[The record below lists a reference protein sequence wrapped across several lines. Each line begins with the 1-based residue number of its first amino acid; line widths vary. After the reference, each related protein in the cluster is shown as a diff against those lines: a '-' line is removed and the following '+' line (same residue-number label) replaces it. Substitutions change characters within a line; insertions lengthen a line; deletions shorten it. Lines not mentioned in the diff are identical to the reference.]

1 MPSSKPDLLVDH
13 GNSRIKWALSGVG
26 TWTPGD
32 PIGVRGE
39 DTDFSPLRGIE
50 APRRIFASNSAGPQA
65 LACLEG
71 FCKSQWDLK
80 PKLLCAKDVQCDVI
94 NSYVDPE
101 SLGADRWLAMIA
113 ARQLS
118 EGPLAVI
125 DCGTAITCD
134 ALSAEG
140 VFLGGVISAGP
151 DAATQALLSKA
162 AHLDLDEMRYTGVF
176 NTDTSSA
183 VSSGSLVFTI
193 GGIERVLTEFQSK
206 LGKGCRVLM
215 TGGWAET
222 LTPLMTIDARVYPD
236 LVLQGIQVVVGQ
248 ES

>member
-1 MPSSKPDLLVDH
+1 MPSSKPDLLIDH
-13 GNSRIKWALSGVG
+13 GNSRIKWALSGGG
-26 TWTPGD
+26 TWTSGD

-39 DTDFSPLRGIE
+39 ETDFSPLRGIE

-65 LACLEG
+65 LACLED
-71 FCKSQWDLK
+71 FCEGQWSLK
-80 PKLLCAKDVQCDVI
+80 PRILRSKPVQCGVTS
-94 NSYVDPE
+94 SYADPE
-101 SLGADRWLAMIA
+101 SLGSDRWLAMIA
-113 ARQLS
+113 ARQLC

-151 DAATQALLSKA
+151 EAATQALLSKA

-183 VSSGSLVFTI
+183 VGSGSLVFAV
-193 GGIERVLTEFQSK
+193 GGIERVLTEFQAK
-206 LGKGCRVLM
+206 LGEEFQVLT

-222 LTPLMTIDARVYPD
+222 LTPLMTVNAAVYPD
-236 LVLQGIQVVVGQ
+236 LVLKGIQVMAGQ
-248 ES
+248 EA

>member
-13 GNSRIKWALSGVG
+13 GNSRIKWALSGGG

-39 DTDFSPLRGIE
+39 ETDFSPLRGIE
-50 APRRIFASNSAGPQA
+50 APRRIFASNSAGPQV
-65 LACLEG
+65 LACFED

-80 PKLLCAKDVQCDVI
+80 PKMLCAKAAQCDVT

-101 SLGADRWLAMIA
+101 SLGSDRWLAMIA
-113 ARQLS
+113 ARQLC

-140 VFLGGVISAGP
+140 VFLGGVISAGLET
-151 DAATQALLSKA
+151 AAQALLSKA

-183 VSSGSLVFTI
+183 VGSGSLVFAV
-193 GGIERVLTEFQSK
+193 GGIERVLTELRARLGEEFQ
-206 LGKGCRVLM
+206 VLM

-222 LTPLMTIDARVYPD
+222 LTPLMTVDAAVYPD
-236 LVLQGIQVVVGQ
+236 LVLQGIQIVAGQ
-248 ES
+248 EA

>member
-1 MPSSKPDLLVDH
+1 MPSSKPDLLIDH
-13 GNSRIKWALSGVG
+13 GNSRIKWALSGGG
-26 TWTPGD
+26 TWTSGD

-39 DTDFSPLRGIE
+39 ETDFSPLRGIE
-50 APRRIFASNSAGPQA
+50 VPQSILVSNSAGPQA
-65 LACLEG
+65 LACLED

-80 PKLLCAKDVQCDVI
+80 PKMLCAKAAQCDVI
-94 NSYVDPE
+94 NSYGDPA
-101 SLGADRWLAMIA
+101 SLGSDRWLAMIA
-113 ARQLS
+113 ARQLY

-140 VFLGGVISAGP
+140 VFLGGVISAGLET
-151 DAATQALLSKA
+151 AAQALLSKA

-183 VSSGSLVFTI
+183 VGSGSLVFAV
-193 GGIERVLTEFQSK
+193 GGIERVLTEFQAK
-206 LGKGCRVLM
+206 LGEEFQVLT

-222 LTPLMTIDARVYPD
+222 LTPLITVNAVVYPD
-236 LVLQGIQVVVGQ
+236 LVLKGIQVIAGQ
-248 ES
+248 EA

>member
-1 MPSSKPDLLVDH
+1 MSSSKPDLLIDH
-13 GNSRIKWALSGVG
+13 GNSRIKWALSGAG
-26 TWTPGD
+26 TWSRGE
-32 PIGVRGE
+32 PIGYRRDE
-39 DTDFSPLRGIE
+39 TDFSALESIE
-50 APRRIFASNSAGPQA
+50 APQSILVSNSAGSQA
-65 LACLEG
+65 LACLED
-71 FCKSQWDLK
+71 FCESQWCLE
-80 PKLLCAKDVQCDVI
+80 PRILRAKSAQCGVT
-94 NSYVDPE
+94 NSYVEPE
-101 SLGADRWLAMIA
+101 SLGSDRWLALIA
-113 ARQLS
+113 ARQLWQD
-118 EGPLAVI
+118 PLAVI

-176 NTDTSSA
+176 NTDTASA

>member
-39 DTDFSPLRGIE
+39 ETDFSPLRGIE

-101 SLGADRWLAMIA
+101 RLGPDRWLAMIA
-113 ARQLS
+113 ARQLC

-151 DAATQALLSKA
+151 ETAAQALLSKA
-162 AHLDLDEMRYTGVF
+162 AHLDLAEMRYTGVF

-183 VSSGSLVFTI
+183 VGSGSLVFVV
-193 GGIERVLTEFQSK
+193 GGIERVLTEFQAK
-206 LGKGCRVLM
+206 LGEGFQVLT

-222 LTPLMTIDARVYPD
+222 LTPLMTVNAAVCPD
-236 LVLQGIQVVVGQ
+236 LVLKGIQVIAGQ
-248 ES
+248 EV

>member
-13 GNSRIKWALSGVG
+13 GNSRIKWALSGGG
-26 TWTPGD
+26 TWTSAD
-32 PIGVRGE
+32 PIGGRGE
-39 DTDFSPLRGIE
+39 ETDFSPLQGIE

-65 LACLEG
+65 LACLED

-80 PKLLCAKDVQCDVI
+80 PKMLCAKAAQCDVT

-101 SLGADRWLAMIA
+101 SLGSDRWLAMIA
-113 ARQLS
+113 ARQLC

-140 VFLGGVISAGP
+140 IFLGGVISAGLET
-151 DAATQALLSKA
+151 AAQALLSKA
-162 AHLDLDEMRYTGVF
+162 AHLDFDEMRYTGVF

-183 VSSGSLVFTI
+183 VGSGSLVFAV
-193 GGIERVLTEFQSK
+193 GGIERVLTEFQAK
-206 LGKGCRVLM
+206 LGEEFQVLT

-222 LTPLMTIDARVYPD
+222 LTPLMTVNAAVYPD
-236 LVLQGIQVVVGQ
+236 LVLKGIQVIAGQ
-248 ES
+248 EA